1 MIDIAPCHL
10 CGLVRGL
17 FKTIAERQKAKEQ
30 LEIKL
35 RDSTAELAALKEQLQ
50 QEIAE
55 RRRVE
60 AALHESEQLF
70 QQLAENIDSICWTID
85 AKTRQIIY
93 VSPQCE
99 KIWGLSRA
107 DLCAAPEYFLDA
119 IIHPEDRDRIIAALK
134 APDPGK
140 YEQEYRILRPD
151 GEMRWIRS
159 RCFPIRDRAG
169 LVYRIAGIDEDISDR
184 KQTEAALRDSE
195 KRLQAIISTLCDSE
209 ARLQTIVA
217 NLLDGLLIVD
227 RRGRVLFANPAA
239 GKIFGCEPEDLIGV
253 ELGWPAIKNDIIELT
268 ILRPNKEVGIGEMH
282 VAPTEWEGKSVCI
295 ISLRDITER
304 KRAENALCESE
315 AKFRQMAENIAN
327 VFWLASPEG
336 NQLLY
341 VSPAYEKIWG
351 RPIAAANGK
360 PQFWIETVYPEDREA
375 VLGAIAKQLQGESTS
390 NEYRILRPDGSIRWI
405 WARGFPIKDEFGK
418 LYRIAGIAEDVSDRK
433 IAEVQIQASLH
444 EKEVLLKEIH
454 HRVKNNMQV
463 ISSLLELQA
472 QYLDDPQTIA
482 LFRESQSRIR
492 SMALIHEQLYQSLHL
507 DKIDFAKYIK
517 DLTTNLFQFFGN
529 HSNAIELK
537 LNLAESSLNI
547 ETAIPCG
554 LIVNELVSNSL
565 KYAFNQGMPGQ
576 ISIELFRDELMKF
589 HLIVS
594 DNGVGLP
601 KNFNIETAATLG
613 LRLVRMLTRQLKGF
627 LEIDTDGGTR
637 FKLGFY
643 ELNYRRR
650 V

>member
-1 MIDIAPCHL
+1 MTDSALCYI

-17 FKTIAERQKAKEQ
+17 FKTIANRQKTKEQ

-35 RDSTAELAALKEQLQ
+35 KDSTSELAALKEQLQ

-60 AALHESEQLF
+60 ATLHEREEIF
-70 QQLAENIDSICWTID
+70 QQLAENSDSIFWTLD
-85 AKTRQIIY
+85 AETRQIIY
-93 VSPQCE
+93 VSPACE
-99 KIWGLSRA
+99 KIWGISAAELSTSPQCFIDR
-107 DLCAAPEYFLDA
+107 
-119 IIHPEDRDRIIAALK
+119 IIHPEDRDRIIAALF
-134 APDPGK
+134 APKLEQYD
-140 YEQEYRILRPD
+140 QEYRILRQH

-159 RCFPIRDRAG
+159 RVFPISDRAG
-169 LVYRIAGIDEDISDR
+169 QVYRIGGIDQDISDR
-184 KQTEAALRDSE
+184 KQTETALRESE
-195 KRLQAIISTLCDSE
+195 KRLKAIISTLCDSE

-217 NLLDGLLIVD
+217 NLLDGLLIVN
-227 RRGRVLFANPAA
+227 RCGRVLFANQAA
-239 GKIFGCEPEDLIGV
+239 GKIFGYEPEDLIGV
-253 ELGWPAIKNDIIELT
+253 ELGWPAVKNDTIELT
-268 ILRPNKEVGIGEMH
+268 ILRPNKEIGIGEMH

-304 KRAENALCESE
+304 KRAEQALSESE
-315 AKFRQMAENIAN
+315 QKFRQMAENIGN
-327 VFWLASPEG
+327 VFWLASPED

-351 RPIAAANGK
+351 RPLEKAHSE
-360 PQFWIETVYPEDREA
+360 PQFWLETVYPEDRPVVKE
-375 VLGAIAKQLQGESTS
+375 AIAKQLQGESTS
-390 NEYRILRPDGSIRWI
+390 NEYRIVRPDGSIRWI
-405 WARGFPIKDEFGK
+405 WERGFPIKDEFGK

-517 DLTTNLFQFFGN
+517 DLATNLFQFFGN
-529 HSNAIELK
+529 HSNAIELN
-537 LNLAESSLNI
+537 LILAESSLNI

-565 KYAFNQGMPGQ
+565 KYAFFERMSGE
-576 ISIELFRDELMKF
+576 IRIELFRDEVNKF

-594 DNGVGLP
+594 DNGIGLP
-601 KNFNIETAATLG
+601 NNFNIETAATLG
-613 LRLVRMLTRQLKGF
+613 IRLVRMLTRQLKGV
-627 LEIDTDGGTR
+627 LEIENDRGTR
-637 FKLGFY
+637 FKLVFS

>member
-1 MIDIAPCHL
+1 MTDISPCHL
-10 CGLVRGL
+10 CGFLRG
-17 FKTIAERQKAKEQ
+17 FFNTIASRRQAKQQ
-30 LEIKL
+30 LEAKL
-35 RDSTAELAALKEQLQ
+35 RDTTAELAALKERLQ

-55 RRRVE
+55 RRSVE
-60 AALHESEQLF
+60 AQLSESKQLF
-70 QQLAENIDSICWTID
+70 QELAENIDSIFWAID

-93 VSPQCE
+93 ISPACE
-99 KIWGLSRA
+99 KIWGLSCVE
-107 DLCAAPEYFLDA
+107 LSAAPEYFLDN
-119 IIHPEDRDRIIAALK
+119 IIYPEDRDRIITALFTL
-134 APDPGK
+134 DPGQ
-140 YEQEYRILRPD
+140 YEQEYRILRQD
-151 GEMRWIRS
+151 GEMLWIRS
-159 RCFPIRDRAG
+159 RAFPICDRAG
-169 LVYRIAGIDEDISDR
+169 QVYRIAGIDEDISDR
-184 KQTEAALRDSE
+184 KKTEAALRESE
-195 KRLQAIISTLCDSE
+195 KRLQAIIATLCDSE

-253 ELGWPAIKNDIIELT
+253 ELGWPAVKNDTIELT
-268 ILRPNKEVGIGEMH
+268 ILRPNRQIGIGEMH
-282 VAPTEWEGKSVCI
+282 VAPAEWEGKSVCI

-304 KRAENALCESE
+304 KRAENALSQSE
-315 AKFRQMAENIAN
+315 EKFRQMAENIAN
-327 VFWLASPEG
+327 VFWLASPNG

-351 RPIAAANGK
+351 RPIEVTNGE
-360 PQFWIETVYPEDREA
+360 PQFWIETVYPEDRKAVEEA
-375 VLGAIAKQLQGESTS
+375 ISKQLQGESTS
-390 NEYRILRPDGSIRWI
+390 NEYRIVRPDGSIRWI
-405 WARGFPIKDEFGK
+405 WARGFPIKDEFGQ
-418 LYRIAGIAEDVSDRK
+418 LYRIAGIAEDVSERK

-492 SMALIHEQLYQSLHL
+492 SMALIHEQLYYSLHL

-517 DLTTNLFQFFGN
+517 DLATNLFQFFGN
-529 HSNAIELK
+529 HSNAIDLK
-537 LNLAESSLNI
+537 LNVAESSLNI

-565 KYAFNQGMPGQ
+565 KYAFAEGMPGE
-576 ISIELFRDELMKF
+576 ISIELFCDEVMKF

-594 DNGVGLP
+594 DNGIGLP
-601 KNFNIETAATLG
+601 NNFNIENAATLG
-613 LRLVRMLTRQLKGF
+613 LRLVRMLTRQLKGV
-627 LEIDTDGGTR
+627 LEIDRHRGTR

>member
-10 CGLVRGL
+10 CRLVRGL
-17 FKTIAERQKAKEQ
+17 FQTIAERQNAKEQ
-30 LEIKL
+30 VEIKL
-35 RDSTAELAALKEQLQ
+35 RDSTAEVAALKEQLQ

-60 AALHESEQLF
+60 AALRESEQLF
-70 QQLAENIDSICWTID
+70 QKLAENIDRICWTID

-93 VSPQCE
+93 VSPACE
-99 KIWGLSRA
+99 KIWGISRA
-107 DLCAAPEYFLDA
+107 DLSASPQSFLDA
-119 IIHPEDRDRIIAALK
+119 IIHPEDRDRIIAALPLQ
-134 APDPGK
+134 ALDR
-140 YEQEYRILRPD
+140 YEQEYRILRPN

-159 RCFPIRDRAG
+159 RSFPIRDRAG
-169 LVYRIAGIDEDISDR
+169 QVYRIAGIDEDISDR
-184 KQTEAALRDSE
+184 KKTEAALRESE

-217 NLLDGLLIVD
+217 NLLDGLLIVN

-239 GKIFGCEPEDLIGV
+239 GKIFGYEPEDLIGV
-253 ELGWPAIKNDIIELT
+253 ELGWPAIQNDTIELT
-268 ILRPNKEVGIGEMH
+268 ILRPNREIGIGEMH
-282 VAPTEWEGKSVCI
+282 VAPAKWEGKSVCI

-304 KRAENALCESE
+304 KRAENALSESE
-315 AKFRQMAENIAN
+315 TRFRQMAENIAN

-336 NQLLY
+336 NKLLY

-351 RPIAAANGK
+351 RPIATKNGE
-360 PQFWIETVYPEDREA
+360 PLFWLETVYPEDRA
-375 VLGAIAKQLQGESTS
+375 VVEEAIAKQLKGESTS
-390 NEYRILRPDGSIRWI
+390 NEYRIIRPDGSMRWI

-433 IAEVQIQASLH
+433 IAEGQIQASLH
-444 EKEVLLKEIH
+444 QKEVLIKEIH

-482 LFRESQSRIR
+482 LFRESQIRIR
-492 SMALIHEQLYQSLHL
+492 SMALIHEQLYQSLYL

-517 DLTTNLFQFFGN
+517 DLATNLFQFFGN

-537 LNLAESSLNI
+537 LNVAESSLNI

-565 KYAFNQGMPGQ
+565 KYAFTQGMSGL
-576 ISIELFRDELMKF
+576 ISIELFRNEEMKYD
-589 HLIVS
+589 LIVS

-601 KNFNIETAATLG
+601 NNFKIENATTLG
-613 LRLVRMLTRQLKGF
+613 LRLVRMLTRQLKGI
-627 LEIDTDGGTR
+627 LEIDTEQGTR
-637 FKLGFY
+637 FKLGFS

-650 V
+650 L

>member
-1 MIDIAPCHL
+1 MTDSAPCHI

-17 FKTIAERQKAKEQ
+17 FKTIAERQKT
-30 LEIKL
+30 LEIKVK
-35 RDSTAELAALKEQLQ
+35 DSNAELAALKEQLQ

-60 AALHESEQLF
+60 AALRESEALF
-70 QQLAENIDSICWTID
+70 QQLAENIDSIFWTID
-85 AKTRQIIY
+85 AKTKQIVY
-93 VSPQCE
+93 VSPGCE
-99 KIWGLSRA
+99 KIWGISA
-107 DLCAAPEYFLDA
+107 SELCAAPQCFIDR
-119 IIHPEDRDRIIAALK
+119 IIHPEDRDRIIAALFT
-134 APDPGK
+134 PDPDR
-140 YEQEYRILRPD
+140 YDQEYRILRPH
-151 GEMRWIRS
+151 GEMGWIRS
-159 RCFPIRDRAG
+159 RCFPIYDRAG
-169 LVYRIAGIDEDISDR
+169 LVYRIARIDQDISDR
-184 KQTEAALRDSE
+184 KQTEAALRESE

-227 RRGRVLFANPAA
+227 RRGRVLFANQAA
-239 GKIFGCEPEDLIGV
+239 GKIFGYEPEDLIGV
-253 ELGWPAIKNDIIELT
+253 ELGWPAVKNDTIELT
-268 ILRPNKEVGIGEMH
+268 ILRPNREIGIGEMH
-282 VAPTEWEGKSVCI
+282 VAATEWEGKSVCI

-304 KRAENALCESE
+304 KRAEQALSESE
-315 AKFRQMAENIAN
+315 EKFRQMAENIAN
-327 VFWLASPEG
+327 VFWLLSPQD

-351 RPIAAANGK
+351 RPIAATNGE
-360 PQFWIETVYPEDREA
+360 PQFWIETVYPEDRPIVEE
-375 VLGAIAKQLQGESTS
+375 AIAKQLQGESTS
-390 NEYRILRPDGSIRWI
+390 YEYRIVRPDGSIRWI
-405 WARGFPIKDEFGK
+405 WARDFPIKDEFGK

-433 IAEVQIQASLH
+433 IAEVQIQASLQ
-444 EKEVLLKEIH
+444 EKEVLIKEIH

-463 ISSLLELQA
+463 ISSLLELQS
-472 QYLDDPQTIA
+472 QYLDDPPTIA
-482 LFRESQSRIR
+482 LFRESQSRIL

-517 DLTTNLFQFFGN
+517 ALATNLFQFFGN

-537 LNLAESSLNI
+537 LNLAEYSLNI

-565 KYAFNQGMPGQ
+565 KYAFPEGIPGK
-576 ISIELFRDELMKF
+576 INIELFRDDLMKF

-601 KNFNIETAATLG
+601 DNFNIETATTLG
-613 LRLVRMLTRQLKGF
+613 LRLVRMLTRQLKGV
-627 LEIDTDGGTR
+627 LEIENHQGTR
-637 FKLGFY
+637 FKLGFS